1 MSPSTAVSDA
11 SPAAPVADG
20 GAATPAEAA
29 VAVAV
34 DEAPRTGLTDL
45 VAARLAARAAAQAN
59 TAPSTANGPS
69 DPVLAEG
76 KLAPGPA
83 AWRALERHAAS
94 FRLR

>member
-29 VAVAV
+29 AVAV

-45 VAARLAARAAAQAN
+45 VAARLAARAAAQAH
-59 TAPSTANGPS
+59 TAPSTADGPS